1 MFHLAA
7 TLCEN
12 GGTLDVM
19 VRLEDIFVLHVVP
32 HLVFKANCSE
42 VTKVQLEFWHVAM
55 AKLHDLLA
63 WLIIDQIANVIL
75 GVMVV
80 HDEEGMF

>member
-1 MFHLAA
+1 M
-7 TLCEN
+7 
-12 GGTLDVM
+12 
-19 VRLEDIFVLHVVP
+19 
-32 HLVFKANCSE
+32 
-42 VTKVQLEFWHVAM
+42 HVAM

-63 WLIIDQIANVIL
+63 WPIIDQIANVIL